1 MGGGGVEALFGLG
14 DVAEEGVEVVEDPVV
29 AEWSQE
35 AVGVRAGGACC
46 DGVAEGERGVGGED
60 PAAAEVPRMR
70 FVEELPALV
79 EQRDGPVGAAVLD
92 QHERQG

>member
-1 MGGGGVEALFGLG
+1 M
-14 DVAEEGVEVVEDPVV
+14 VEDPVV

-35 AVGVRAGGACC
+35 AVGVCAGGAGC
-46 DGVAEGERGVGGED
+46 DRVAEGERGVGGED
-60 PAAAEVPRMR
+60 PGAAEVPRVG

-79 EQRDGPVGAAVLD
+79 EQRDGPVGATVLD